1 MQPVQLSLLPDL
13 DPAPPRHAAAAQV
26 PPPQL
31 QAALA
36 HLATLIARAAREG
49 GDRDE

>member
-13 DPAPPRHAAAAQV
+13 APAPPPAAAAQV

-36 HLATLIARAAREG
+36 YLAALIARAAREG

>member
-13 DPAPPRHAAAAQV
+13 APAPPPAAAAQL

-36 HLATLIARAAREG
+36 HLAALIARAAREG